1 MLQASITAS
10 SPVSIGSTCRVV
22 PTSLSTALRP
32 AAQSAS
38 PSTPVATT
46 ALREPDERP
55 REEPPALPA
64 HPALGLES
72 SSGSRFQT
80 RANASAYASTRA
92 RGCGAMGYVWEKRQ
106 SERSTMDWVTGNWSS
121 A

>member
-1 MLQASITAS
+1 MLQPSITAS
-10 SPVSIGSTCRVV
+10 SPVSIGSDVQGGPDVAEHC
-22 PTSLSTALRP
+22 LEAGRP
-32 AAQSAS
+32 ERESEHSGGDDRA
-38 PSTPVATT
+38 
-46 ALREPDERP
+46 REPDERP

-72 SSGSRFQT
+72 SSGRHFQT
-80 RANASAYASTRA
+80 RANASAYASTSA